1 MEPMPTENEAV
12 KTSLAAV
19 YESGFNIYAAINKL
33 KKKMNRKD
41 HFPDEV
47 LIAVC
52 DSYWNNKPGIKKR
65 WPWFIQAMVTE
76 TNLWSCAQHEKAK
89 PDPRAPMAQ
98 SIKDILR
105 NI

>member
-1 MEPMPTENEAV
+1 MPIKNKILEKA
-12 KTSLAAV
+12 LADIYADD
-19 YESGFNIYAAINKL
+19 FNIYAAINKL

-76 TNLWSCAQHEKAK
+76 TNLWSNAQHEAAK
-89 PDPRAPMAQ
+89 PDPRGPVAQ
-98 SIKDILR
+98 SIKDIMKG
-105 NI
+105 IK